1 MFVDSLSRSDLHQK
15 DIRKKLPPQLWPLLS
30 TYCPK
35 IWYFKVSQ
43 FKIRLQFQNC
53 FFTRRIIIILKQK
66 NNLL

>member
-43 FKIRLQFQNC
+43 FKNRLQFQNC
-53 FFTRRIIIILKQK
+53 FFHYK
-66 NNLL
+66 NNNNFKIKR